1 MNAHKNPGGPGPRSE
16 DRTIEGMVRL
26 GRHPE
31 DKAILALA
39 VPALGALAAD
49 PLYSLADTAL
59 VGNLG
64 TVELGAVAVGTAAFT
79 ASFWLFS
86 FLAYGVTPRIARAVG
101 ANDPHEA
108 GRVGTQALILALV
121 IGLVVTAIGVAIPE
135 QIVRLL
141 GADEEVTDLAASYLR
156 IRILAA
162 TAVLI
167 GQVAHGWLRG
177 EQNTRTPMLVAVSG
191 AALNVVLAYVLIY
204 PAGLGVQGAAW
215 AVVIVQWLV
224 AFVFIGILRPKL
236 SPSRRPN
243 AETIKQLLKVG
254 ADLVVRTG
262 SLLAALTIATSVAA
276 RMGIVELGSWQIA
289 MQVWLLMSLTL
300 DSVAIA
306 GQALVGKHLGASDVT
321 KATDVGKRLMTWG
334 LLVGIVLGAILVAFS
349 RPIADIFSDD
359 QNVVNAAAA
368 LIVWVGLTQ
377 PLSSA
382 AFTLDGILIGAS
394 DTRFLAYAMV
404 VSSVLFVGGS
414 LLTLDL
420 DWGTT
425 GLAAATTIWLV
436 ARAGTTGVRFVG
448 GRWAE
453 A

>member
-1 MNAHKNPGGPGPRSE
+1 
-16 DRTIEGMVRL
+16 
-26 GRHPE
+26 
-31 DKAILALA
+31 LALA

-108 GRVGTQALILALV
+108 GRVGTQALILALT
-121 IGLVVTAIGVAIPE
+121 IGIGVTAIGLAIPE
-135 QIVRLL
+135 PIVRLL

-156 IRILAA
+156 IRILSA

-167 GQVAHGWLRG
+167 AQVAHGWLRG

-191 AALNVVLAYVLIY
+191 AVLNGILDYVLIY

-215 AVVIVQWLV
+215 ATVIGQWLV
-224 AFVFIGILRPKL
+224 ALTFLALLKPKL

-262 SLLAALTIATSVAA
+262 SLLAALTVATSVAA

-289 MQVWLLMSLTL
+289 MQVWLLMSLSL

-306 GQALVGKHLGASDVT
+306 GQALVGKHLGARDPSR
-321 KATDVGKRLMTWG
+321 ATDVGRRLMTWG
-334 LLVGIVLGAILVAFS
+334 TLVGIVLAVALTALS
-349 RPIADIFSDD
+349 RPIADIFTDD
-359 QNVVNAAAA
+359 RDVLNAAAA
-368 LIVWVGLTQ
+368 LIVWVGITQ

-404 VSSVLFVGGS
+404 ASSVLFVAGS
-414 LLTLDL
+414 LLALDL
-420 DWGTT
+420 DWGTA
-425 GLAAATTIWLV
+425 GLAGAATVWLF
-436 ARAGTTGVRFVG
+436 ARAGTTGVRFAG

>member
-1 MNAHKNPGGPGPRSE
+1 
-16 DRTIEGMVRL
+16 MVRF

-121 IGLVVTAIGVAIPE
+121 IGAVVTLVGLTIPE
-135 QIVRLL
+135 PIVRLL

-177 EQNTRTPMLVAVSG
+177 EQNTRTPMVVAVGG
-191 AALNVVLAYVLIY
+191 AIVNVFLAYVLIY

-215 AVVIVQWLV
+215 AVVIVQWVVALV
-224 AFVFIGILRPKL
+224 FLAILKPKL
-236 SPSRRPN
+236 SPSRRPD
-243 AETIKQLLKVG
+243 AGTIKELLKVG

-262 SLLAALTIATSVAA
+262 SLLAGLTIATSVAA
-276 RMGIVELGSWQIA
+276 RMGVIELGSWQIA
-289 MQVWLLMSLTL
+289 MQVWLLMSLSL

-306 GQALVGKHLGASDVT
+306 GQALVAKHLGASDP
-321 KATDVGKRLMTWG
+321 KRAIDVGRRLMTWG
-334 LLVGIVLGAILVAFS
+334 TVVGLFLAVVLVALS

-359 QNVVNAAAA
+359 VSVVDAAAA
-368 LIVWVGLTQ
+368 LIVWVGVTQ

-404 VSSVLFVGGS
+404 ASSVLFIAGS
-414 LLTLDL
+414 LLALDF
-420 DWGTT
+420 DWGTA
-425 GLAAATTIWLV
+425 GLAGAATVWLFG
-436 ARAGTTGVRFVG
+436 RAGTTGVRFVR

>member
-1 MNAHKNPGGPGPRSE
+1 
-16 DRTIEGMVRL
+16 
-26 GRHPE
+26 
-31 DKAILALA
+31 
-39 VPALGALAAD
+39 
-49 PLYSLADTAL
+49 
-59 VGNLG
+59 
-64 TVELGAVAVGTAAFT
+64 
-79 ASFWLFS
+79 
-86 FLAYGVTPRIARAVG
+86 
-101 ANDPHEA
+101 
-108 GRVGTQALILALV
+108 LILALV
-121 IGLVVTAIGVAIPE
+121 IGAIVTAIGLAIPE

-141 GADEEVTDLAASYLR
+141 GADEEVTNLAASYLR

-177 EQNTRTPMLVAVSG
+177 EQNTRTPMFVAVAG
-191 AALNVVLAYVLIY
+191 AAFNVLLAYVLIY

-215 AVVIVQWLV
+215 AVVIVQWIVALV
-224 AFVFIGILRPKL
+224 FLGILKSRL
-236 SPSRRPN
+236 SPSRRPDTT
-243 AETIKQLLKVG
+243 TIRQLLKVG

-262 SLLAALTIATSVAA
+262 SLLAGLTIATSVAA

-306 GQALVGKHLGASDVT
+306 GQALVAKHLGARDAR
-321 KATDVGKRLMTWG
+321 KATDVGRRLMTWG
-334 LLVGIVLGAILVAFS
+334 TLVGIVLAIVLVALS
-349 RPIADIFSDD
+349 HQIADIFSDD
-359 QNVVNAAAA
+359 ANVVNAAAG

-404 VSSVLFVGGS
+404 ASSVLFIGGS
-414 LLTLDL
+414 LLALDF
-420 DWGTT
+420 DWGTA
-425 GLAAATTIWLV
+425 GLAAATTVWLV
-436 ARAGTTGVRFVG
+436 ARAGTTGARFVR

-453 A
+453 T